1 MKRFFRETWLRLA
14 LAIPGAGAAALIF
27 GAFAQLH
34 MPQTS
39 DLAVYQGARQDYLTA
54 LVAACQDVFWGVLV
68 AVLVF
73 VVWEWQR
80 PKKTS

>member
-1 MKRFFRETWLRLA
+1 
-14 LAIPGAGAAALIF
+14 
-27 GAFAQLH
+27 